1 MRKLTTLF
9 ATTLTALTVTAAPGL
24 AMQPP
29 GEQDPTLF
37 GCVDGATSPVAG
49 HPGAVGLLDAAPL
62 VGGLTGD
69 TSPTAWNAVE
79 HVDPITSGT
88 C

>member
-9 ATTLTALTVTAAPGL
+9 ATTVAALTVTAAPAL

-29 GEQDPTLF
+29 GEPDPTHF
-37 GCVDGATSPVAG
+37 GCDGGNDSAVAG
-49 HPGAVGLLDAAPL
+49 HPGATGLLDAAPL
-62 VGGLTGD
+62 VAGLTGD
-69 TSPTAWNAVE
+69 TSPTAWNAVD
-79 HVDPITSGT
+79 HADPITSGT